1 MNFALRIV
9 SKNFLIYFAVKGS
22 ICSFAKSGLG
32 NNRVRQ
38 GKFLGNL
45 GGGAGCSHVDF
56 FLQVMAFWRKQMG
69 PLKMILLPELRE
81 VAGGIW

>member
-9 SKNFLIYFAVKGS
+9 SKNFLLYFAMKGS

-56 FLQVMAFWRKQMG
+56 FLQV
-69 PLKMILLPELRE
+69 KMMFLPELRE